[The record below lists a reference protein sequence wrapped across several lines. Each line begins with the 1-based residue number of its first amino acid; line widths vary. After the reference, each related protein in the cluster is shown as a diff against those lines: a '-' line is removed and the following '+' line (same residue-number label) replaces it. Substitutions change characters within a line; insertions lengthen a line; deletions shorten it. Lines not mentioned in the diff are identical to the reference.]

1 MIEVVSIKF
10 KNRGKCYYFSPNGLN
25 VRTGEKVIVETSK
38 GLEIADCTHGNHNVM
53 DTAVVQPL
61 RCVQRIA
68 TKDDLRIAQ
77 LNVQREKEAFVI
89 CQEKIAKHGLD
100 MKLVDVECNFEGTKT
115 MFFFTSDGRVD
126 FRELVKDL
134 ASVFRNRIE
143 LRQIGVRD
151 EAKMI
156 GGIGICGR
164 PYCCSQFLDDF
175 QPVSTKMAKVQSLSL
190 NPAKISGSC
199 GRLMCCLRYEQE
211 AYEDLIK
218 KVPKQ
223 GAFVETKDGFGTAV
237 QVNLLRQTV
246 KVRLDDDSDDSLH
259 LYKAN
264 ELCAVPGGR
273 PRDGEQPVSTFKY
286 VPEPEP
292 EAEEPEANPWMVE
305 PQYNDP
311 ALLEP
316 EAAPAEEPRRGNRR
330 RRSRKPAAEGKTEAP
345 AAQKKEPRPEQ
356 KSADKPTE
364 KEGRS
369 AHSRRGGKG
378 TASSGRKP
386 DPTVK
391 QPSGRSRQKGDR
403 PSRGGGRGEA
413 QGQPP
418 PLLPRQTQGQ
428 RRREAPAVKKMHR
441 RSDGAFSIC
450 AVRGR
455 ALLPD
460 HFSQHIGGFHNAEV
474 AGVVCLFPGV
484 AQKEQLSLA
493 QDHREGD
500 ALGAGI
506 GAGEAVAAALGEPV
520 DVRETVPELHAVTGD
535 SHHAPHGGVPVREP
549 EAYRVPAPEIP
560 RDAGRR

>member
-10 KNRGKCYYFSPNGLN
+10 KNRGKCYFFSPNGLD
-25 VRTGEKVIVETSK
+25 VRTGDKVIVETAK

-61 RCVQRIA
+61 RAVQRIA
-68 TKDDLRIAQ
+68 TKDDLRICE

-134 ASVFRNRIE
+134 AGIFRNRIE

-199 GRLMCCLRYEQE
+199 GRLMCCLRYEQD

-223 GAFVETKDGFGTAV
+223 GAFVETRDGFGTAV

-246 KVRLDDDSDDSLH
+246 KVRLDDDGDDSLH

-273 PRDGEQPVSTFKY
+273 PRDGEKPVSTFRY
-286 VPEPEP
+286 VPEPEV
-292 EAEEPEANPWMVE
+292 EAEEPEENPWFVE
-305 PQYNDP
+305 PQYHDP
-311 ALLEP
+311 TLLETPAGVP
-316 EAAPAEEPRRGNRR
+316 EEERRSSRR
-330 RRSRKPAAEGKTEAP
+330 RRPKKPHPAEGKTETKPENRDGERDAEKP
-345 AAQKKEPRPEQ
+345 AA
-356 KSADKPTE
+356 
-364 KEGRS
+364 KEGHGGRS
-369 AHSRRGGKG
+369 HRGGKN
-378 TASSGRKP
+378 R
-386 DPTVK
+386 VK
-391 QPSGRSRQKGDR
+391 GARTEGNAHAA
-403 PSRGGGRGEA
+403 EA
-413 QGQPP
+413 A
-418 PLLPRQTQGQ
+418 PRQSEQPKK
-428 RRREAPAVKKMHR
+428 EAA
-441 RSDGAFSIC
+441 
-450 AVRGR
+450 R
-455 ALLPD
+455 A
-460 HFSQHIGGFHNAEV
+460 
-474 AGVVCLFPGV
+474 
-484 AQKEQLSLA
+484 
-493 QDHREGD
+493 
-500 ALGAGI
+500 
-506 GAGEAVAAALGEPV
+506 
-520 DVRETVPELHAVTGD
+520 PEH
-535 SHHAPHGGVPVREP
+535 PVREEGARSKP
-549 EAYRVPAPEIP
+549 NRRRYYHGKPKPK
-560 RDAGRR
+560 AGE